1 VNLYGFV
8 SNDGVGKWDLLGLSV
23 AVPVYI
29 REMGSLFTSE
39 GSTFHAFLEYYGES
53 AGFNPVDSWFGHG
66 RIDVPDMFGDNQAI
80 GWDVD
85 SKRTH
90 QLYIQNC
97 CIDIDKFKQNLINS
111 LRIMKNSVDLIYA
124 VGLFDCRDFPKLAV
138 SSAIEKSRRED
149 ASWWCNFTK
158 EEYYWALI
166 SERGYINI
174 RN

>member
-1 VNLYGFV
+1 
-8 SNDGVGKWDLLGLSV
+8 
-23 AVPVYI
+23 
-29 REMGSLFTSE
+29 
-39 GSTFHAFLEYYGES
+39 
-53 AGFNPVDSWFGHG
+53 
-66 RIDVPDMFGDNQAI
+66 
-80 GWDVD
+80 
-85 SKRTH
+85 
-90 QLYIQNC
+90 
-97 CIDIDKFKQNLINS
+97 
-111 LRIMKNSVDLIYA
+111 MKNSVDLIYA